1 MSRKWIS
8 FPLREGE
15 HSRQAHCDFPAGTYE
30 REMGREGFFG
40 PVTHLHHKHPPTGW
54 IDWQG
59 PLRPHAFNFNRI
71 ASAHDCPF
79 EAPLTLHNADIRLRV
94 WKTATAMGHLVRNS
108 DGDELLFVH
117 DGAGHFH
124 CDFGHL
130 EYRDGDYLVIPRG
143 TAWRVE
149 PTAPSHFLLV
159 ENTDGA
165 YQLPDKG
172 LLGGQAIF
180 DPAVLDHPHID
191 DAFKAQQD
199 ENTWQIRI
207 KRQGR
212 ISTVTYPYNPLDA
225 VGWHGDNTVVRL
237 NWRDIRP
244 LMSHRYHLPP
254 SVHTTFVAKGFV
266 VCTFTP
272 RPVESDP
279 GALKVPFFHNND
291 DYDEVLFYHRG
302 NFFSR
307 DNIEAGMVTLHPC
320 GFPHGPHPKALKKA
334 QTDPATFAEEVAVM
348 IDTRRALEVTDA
360 AAAVDVAEYVNS
372 WRAPG
377 KES

>member
-15 HSRQAHCDFPAGTYE
+15 HSRQAHCDFPADTYE

-54 IDWQG
+54 VDWQG
-59 PLRPHAFNFNRI
+59 PLRPHAFNFNQI
-71 ASAHDCPF
+71 PSEHACPLQ
-79 EAPLTLHNADIRLRV
+79 APLTLHNADIRLRV
-94 WKTATAMGHLVRNS
+94 WKTASAMGHLVRNS

-117 DGAGHFH
+117 DGAGHFY

-143 TAWRVE
+143 TAWRIE

-159 ENTDGA
+159 ENIDGA

-199 ENTWQIRI
+199 EDTWQIRI
-207 KRQGR
+207 KRRNQ
-212 ISTVTYPYNPLDA
+212 ISTVTYPYLSLI
-225 VGWHGDNTVVRL
+225 H
-237 NWRDIRP
+237 I
-244 LMSHRYHLPP
+244 
-254 SVHTTFVAKGFV
+254 
-266 VCTFTP
+266 
-272 RPVESDP
+272 
-279 GALKVPFFHNND
+279 
-291 DYDEVLFYHRG
+291 
-302 NFFSR
+302 
-307 DNIEAGMVTLHPC
+307 
-320 GFPHGPHPKALKKA
+320 
-334 QTDPATFAEEVAVM
+334 
-348 IDTRRALEVTDA
+348 
-360 AAAVDVAEYVNS
+360 
-372 WRAPG
+372 
-377 KES
+377 